1 MALAAIN
8 VAPSATEKRDFQRV
22 QVKVYGRYMLEDRS
36 EYPCQI
42 IDMSP
47 GDVAFRTEHRGDL
60 GEKVIAYLEYVGR
73 VEGVVTRLLPDGFAM
88 TILASDRK
96 RDKLA
101 AKLTWLANRHKLG
114 LPEERRHERMV
125 PRNPM
130 SILRLA
136 DDEQYHCRII
146 DLSLSGA
153 AIEIVARPAIGTM
166 VTLGNMS
173 GSVVRHFDDGIAIEF
188 STIQQPEALAAEFDA
203 PH

>member
-8 VAPSATEKRDFQRV
+8 VAPLATEKRDFQRV

-42 IDMSP
+42 INMSP
-47 GDVAFRTEHRGDL
+47 GDVALRTEHKGDL
-60 GEKVIAYLEYVGR
+60 GEKVIAYLEYIGR
-73 VEGVVTRLLPDGFAM
+73 IEGVVTRLLPDGFAM
-88 TILASDRK
+88 AILASDRK

-101 AKLTWLANRHKLG
+101 TKLTWLVDRHRLG

-130 SILRLA
+130 STLRLTE
-136 DDEQYHCRII
+136 DEQYHCRII
-146 DLSLSGA
+146 DLSVSGA
-153 AIEIVARPAIGTM
+153 AIEIVIRPAIGTM
-166 VTLGNMS
+166 VTLSNIS
-173 GSVVRHFDDGIAIEF
+173 GRVVRHFDEGIAIQF
-188 STIQQPEALAAEFDA
+188 SVVQRQEALAAEFDA